1 MSMITIRNLQFQYDA
16 APEINALYGI
26 DLEIRKGECIV
37 LTGESGCGKTTLTR
51 CLNGLIPNFFE
62 GTLTGEIL
70 YEGVP
75 VNKLEQY
82 ELSRKIGTVF
92 QDSRSQFF
100 AVNTT
105 DEVAFGCENLAF
117 PTERINQNVDAAFS
131 RMNIDVLR
139 DRSLFGLSSGEKQ
152 RLAVA
157 SIYAMDTD
165 VIVLDEPTANLD
177 GETIQN
183 LRELLFTLKAEGK
196 TLIISEH
203 RLSWLGGIA
212 DRYVYM
218 RKGRIEKIWGAAE
231 AACLSPDV
239 LREYGL
245 RSIQNVLFP
254 TRKTP
259 ARSDAN
265 ELTCQNLCIYYGKQE
280 IIHDLNFHFTWG
292 EEGRII
298 GIVGANGSGKTTFSK
313 VLCGLMAP
321 RTGKIHLNGKKMT
334 HRELLKKTYFVMQD
348 ADYQLFTESVTH
360 EMELAARKN
369 KQKNVRSS
377 KEETTNILDRFGLA
391 EYSERHPLSL
401 SGGQKQR
408 VTIAASIAAKSDIL
422 VLDEPT
428 SGLDGRNMLRLKN
441 ILRELKKQ
449 GMLIFIVT
457 HDAEFLEGLTDELL
471 TISNKEENMDKRE
484 KQQSPLRGIL
494 QFASQ
499 RKGLLRISVILSV
512 LSSAFGMVPYAA
524 VAVLLGKA
532 LDNALTIEWAVSLT
546 LVALAGYFLKHFLYS
561 KSTLCSHKA
570 AYEIIQNI
578 RCAIM
583 RKMSK
588 MSMGTIQEKS
598 SGEFKQLVID
608 DSGSFVPTSVT
619 AGEFTIFAKTGPA
632 VIKKAGVVVEH
643 TDFVGKYPLTPGRTL
658 SALEL
663 SLIPKLPEWY
673 IIPPEVV
680 DICKHAQK
688 TTGRPMQMRN
698 FLLRGPAGTGKTM
711 GAKAIAA
718 GLGLPYMKYTCS
730 ANTEIFDFTGMIFPE
745 TDAVSTGSP
754 ELDRER
760 EILKSMG
767 GISYANVAKLMRFPD
782 LDDMDYDPA
791 GVYQAL
797 TGVENLAA
805 TVQDCMSV
813 VLEKVTEK
821 VQALSKR
828 AETCQSSGQNYT
840 YVETDFVKAL
850 KHGYLVEVQEPS
862 TIIQPGVL
870 VGLNSLL
877 EQEGS
882 ITLPTGEIIRRHPDT
897 VVIVT
902 TNVSYEGCRQM
913 NQSVVDRMSLV
924 KDIELP
930 EPEVMVQRA
939 MAVTGCAD
947 EYLVSQM
954 VQVVNDMADYCRK
967 NSITDGACG
976 MRSLIDWVISAEI
989 SGDPYL
995 SAKYTVISKATADEE
1010 DREALITT
1018 ILDPMFA
1025 PKRKRTSA

>member
-1 MSMITIRNLQFQYDA
+1 MSVSINNLFNY
-16 APEINALYGI
+16 
-26 DLEIRKGECIV
+26 
-37 LTGESGCGKTTLTR
+37 
-51 CLNGLIPNFFE
+51 
-62 GTLTGEIL
+62 
-70 YEGVP
+70 
-75 VNKLEQY
+75 
-82 ELSRKIGTVF
+82 
-92 QDSRSQFF
+92 SRSLPVPFDTMTNKK
-100 AVNTT
+100 V
-105 DEVAFGCENLAF
+105 
-117 PTERINQNVDAAFS
+117 
-131 RMNIDVLR
+131 
-139 DRSLFGLSSGEKQ
+139 K
-152 RLAVA
+152 VA
-157 SIYAMDTD
+157 SMYGA
-165 VIVLDEPTANLD
+165 
-177 GETIQN
+177 
-183 LRELLFTLKAEGK
+183 K
-196 TLIISEH
+196 TE
-203 RLSWLGGIA
+203 
-212 DRYVYM
+212 
-218 RKGRIEKIWGAAE
+218 
-231 AACLSPDV
+231 
-239 LREYGL
+239 
-245 RSIQNVLFP
+245 
-254 TRKTP
+254 
-259 ARSDAN
+259 
-265 ELTCQNLCIYYGKQE
+265 
-280 IIHDLNFHFTWG
+280 
-292 EEGRII
+292 
-298 GIVGANGSGKTTFSK
+298 
-313 VLCGLMAP
+313 
-321 RTGKIHLNGKKMT
+321 
-334 HRELLKKTYFVMQD
+334 
-348 ADYQLFTESVTH
+348 
-360 EMELAARKN
+360 
-369 KQKNVRSS
+369 
-377 KEETTNILDRFGLA
+377 
-391 EYSERHPLSL
+391 
-401 SGGQKQR
+401 
-408 VTIAASIAAKSDIL
+408 
-422 VLDEPT
+422 
-428 SGLDGRNMLRLKN
+428 
-441 ILRELKKQ
+441 
-449 GMLIFIVT
+449 
-457 HDAEFLEGLTDELL
+457 
-471 TISNKEENMDKRE
+471 
-484 KQQSPLRGIL
+484 
-494 QFASQ
+494 
-499 RKGLLRISVILSV
+499 
-512 LSSAFGMVPYAA
+512 
-524 VAVLLGKA
+524 
-532 LDNALTIEWAVSLT
+532 
-546 LVALAGYFLKHFLYS
+546 
-561 KSTLCSHKA
+561 STLCGSVIKA
-570 AYEIIQNI
+570 VHAMC
-578 RCAIM
+578 RCM
-583 RKMSK
+583 N
-588 MSMGTIQEKS
+588 GTGEGAVGQIDTNKSVAEYKS
-598 SGEFKQLVID
+598 SVGPDAYHLVVFDAASGSALASVYDKNTELIEQYVAHPSQRDGAAIFFALMPFLMSDVEFDETFQEYYDQFIAGYPDMAKATESMAILCDNAYRRIKDDTCPAHINITVDKSGNLMRVSQGQL

-745 TDAVSTGSP
+745 TDAVSTGSS

-767 GISYANVAKLMRFPD
+767 GISYANVAKLMRLPD

-828 AETCQSSGQNYT
+828 AENRQSSGQNYT

-976 MRSLIDWVISAEI
+976 MHSLIDWVISAEI

>member
-1 MSMITIRNLQFQYDA
+1 MSVSINNLFNYSRSLPVPFDTMTNKKVKVASMYGAKTESTLCGSVIKAVHAMCRCMNGTGEGAVGQIDTNKSVAEYKSSVGPDAYHLVVFDA
-16 APEINALYGI
+16 ASGSALASVY
-26 DLEIRKGECIV
+26 DKNTE
-37 LTGESGCGKTTLTR
+37 
-51 CLNGLIPNFFE
+51 LI
-62 GTLTGEIL
+62 
-70 YEGVP
+70 
-75 VNKLEQY
+75 EQY
-82 ELSRKIGTVF
+82 VAHP
-92 QDSRSQFF
+92 SQRDGAAIFF
-100 AVNTT
+100 A
-105 DEVAFGCENLAF
+105 
-117 PTERINQNVDAAFS
+117 
-131 RMNIDVLR
+131 
-139 DRSLFGLSSGEKQ
+139 
-152 RLAVA
+152 
-157 SIYAMDTD
+157 
-165 VIVLDEPTANLD
+165 
-177 GETIQN
+177 
-183 LRELLFTLKAEGK
+183 
-196 TLIISEH
+196 
-203 RLSWLGGIA
+203 
-212 DRYVYM
+212 
-218 RKGRIEKIWGAAE
+218 
-231 AACLSPDV
+231 
-239 LREYGL
+239 
-245 RSIQNVLFP
+245 
-254 TRKTP
+254 
-259 ARSDAN
+259 
-265 ELTCQNLCIYYGKQE
+265 
-280 IIHDLNFHFTWG
+280 
-292 EEGRII
+292 
-298 GIVGANGSGKTTFSK
+298 
-313 VLCGLMAP
+313 LMP
-321 RTGKIHLNGKKMT
+321 FLM
-334 HRELLKKTYFVMQD
+334 
-348 ADYQLFTESVTH
+348 S
-360 EMELAARKN
+360 
-369 KQKNVRSS
+369 
-377 KEETTNILDRFGLA
+377 
-391 EYSERHPLSL
+391 
-401 SGGQKQR
+401 
-408 VTIAASIAAKSDIL
+408 
-422 VLDEPT
+422 
-428 SGLDGRNMLRLKN
+428 
-441 ILRELKKQ
+441 
-449 GMLIFIVT
+449 
-457 HDAEFLEGLTDELL
+457 DAEFDE
-471 TISNKEENMDKRE
+471 TFQEYYDQFIAGYPDMAKATESMA
-484 KQQSPLRGIL
+484 IL
-494 QFASQ
+494 C
-499 RKGLLRISVILSV
+499 
-512 LSSAFGMVPYAA
+512 
-524 VAVLLGKA
+524 
-532 LDNALTIEWAVSLT
+532 DNAYRRIKDDTCPAHINITVDKSGNLMRVSQ
-546 LVALAGYFLKHFLYS
+546 G
-561 KSTLCSHKA
+561 
-570 AYEIIQNI
+570 
-578 RCAIM
+578 
-583 RKMSK
+583 
-588 MSMGTIQEKS
+588 
-598 SGEFKQLVID
+598 QL

-658 SALEL
+658 SALEQN
-663 SLIPKLPEWY
+663 LIPKLPEWY

-767 GISYANVAKLMRFPD
+767 GISYANVAKLMLLPD

-805 TVQDCMSV
+805 TVQDCMCV

-828 AETCQSSGQNYT
+828 AENRQSSGQNYT

-924 KDIELP
+924 KDIDLP

>member
-1 MSMITIRNLQFQYDA
+1 MSVSINNLFNY
-16 APEINALYGI
+16 
-26 DLEIRKGECIV
+26 
-37 LTGESGCGKTTLTR
+37 
-51 CLNGLIPNFFE
+51 
-62 GTLTGEIL
+62 
-70 YEGVP
+70 
-75 VNKLEQY
+75 
-82 ELSRKIGTVF
+82 
-92 QDSRSQFF
+92 SRSLPVPFDTMTNKK
-100 AVNTT
+100 V
-105 DEVAFGCENLAF
+105 
-117 PTERINQNVDAAFS
+117 
-131 RMNIDVLR
+131 
-139 DRSLFGLSSGEKQ
+139 K
-152 RLAVA
+152 VA
-157 SIYAMDTD
+157 SMYGA
-165 VIVLDEPTANLD
+165 
-177 GETIQN
+177 
-183 LRELLFTLKAEGK
+183 K
-196 TLIISEH
+196 TE
-203 RLSWLGGIA
+203 
-212 DRYVYM
+212 
-218 RKGRIEKIWGAAE
+218 
-231 AACLSPDV
+231 
-239 LREYGL
+239 
-245 RSIQNVLFP
+245 
-254 TRKTP
+254 
-259 ARSDAN
+259 
-265 ELTCQNLCIYYGKQE
+265 
-280 IIHDLNFHFTWG
+280 
-292 EEGRII
+292 
-298 GIVGANGSGKTTFSK
+298 
-313 VLCGLMAP
+313 
-321 RTGKIHLNGKKMT
+321 
-334 HRELLKKTYFVMQD
+334 
-348 ADYQLFTESVTH
+348 
-360 EMELAARKN
+360 
-369 KQKNVRSS
+369 
-377 KEETTNILDRFGLA
+377 
-391 EYSERHPLSL
+391 
-401 SGGQKQR
+401 
-408 VTIAASIAAKSDIL
+408 
-422 VLDEPT
+422 
-428 SGLDGRNMLRLKN
+428 
-441 ILRELKKQ
+441 
-449 GMLIFIVT
+449 
-457 HDAEFLEGLTDELL
+457 
-471 TISNKEENMDKRE
+471 
-484 KQQSPLRGIL
+484 
-494 QFASQ
+494 
-499 RKGLLRISVILSV
+499 
-512 LSSAFGMVPYAA
+512 
-524 VAVLLGKA
+524 
-532 LDNALTIEWAVSLT
+532 
-546 LVALAGYFLKHFLYS
+546 
-561 KSTLCSHKA
+561 STLCGSVIKA
-570 AYEIIQNI
+570 VHAMC
-578 RCAIM
+578 RCM
-583 RKMSK
+583 N
-588 MSMGTIQEKS
+588 GTGEGAVGQIDTNKSVAEYKS
-598 SGEFKQLVID
+598 SVGPDAYHLVVFDAASGSALASVYDKNTELIEQYVAHPSQRDGAAIFFALMPFLMSDVEFDETFQEYYDQFIAGYPDMAKATESMAILCDNAYRRIKDDTCPAHINITVDKSGNLMRVSQGQL

-619 AGEFTIFAKTGPA
+619 AGEFTIFAKTGAA

-745 TDAVSTGSP
+745 TDAVSTGSS

-767 GISYANVAKLMRFPD
+767 GISYANVAKLLRLPD

-828 AETCQSSGQNYT
+828 AENRQSSGQNYT

-902 TNVSYEGCRQM
+902 TNVSYEGCRSM

>member
-1 MSMITIRNLQFQYDA
+1 MSLSINNLFNYSRSLPVPFDTMTNKKVKVASMYGAKTESTLCGSVIKAVHAMCRCMNGTGEGAVGQIDTNKSVAEYKSSVGPDAYHLVVFDA
-16 APEINALYGI
+16 ASGSALASVY
-26 DLEIRKGECIV
+26 DKNTE
-37 LTGESGCGKTTLTR
+37 
-51 CLNGLIPNFFE
+51 LI
-62 GTLTGEIL
+62 
-70 YEGVP
+70 
-75 VNKLEQY
+75 EQY
-82 ELSRKIGTVF
+82 VAHP
-92 QDSRSQFF
+92 SQRDGAAIFF
-100 AVNTT
+100 A
-105 DEVAFGCENLAF
+105 
-117 PTERINQNVDAAFS
+117 
-131 RMNIDVLR
+131 
-139 DRSLFGLSSGEKQ
+139 
-152 RLAVA
+152 
-157 SIYAMDTD
+157 
-165 VIVLDEPTANLD
+165 
-177 GETIQN
+177 
-183 LRELLFTLKAEGK
+183 
-196 TLIISEH
+196 
-203 RLSWLGGIA
+203 
-212 DRYVYM
+212 
-218 RKGRIEKIWGAAE
+218 
-231 AACLSPDV
+231 
-239 LREYGL
+239 
-245 RSIQNVLFP
+245 
-254 TRKTP
+254 
-259 ARSDAN
+259 
-265 ELTCQNLCIYYGKQE
+265 
-280 IIHDLNFHFTWG
+280 
-292 EEGRII
+292 
-298 GIVGANGSGKTTFSK
+298 
-313 VLCGLMAP
+313 LMP
-321 RTGKIHLNGKKMT
+321 FLM
-334 HRELLKKTYFVMQD
+334 
-348 ADYQLFTESVTH
+348 S
-360 EMELAARKN
+360 
-369 KQKNVRSS
+369 
-377 KEETTNILDRFGLA
+377 
-391 EYSERHPLSL
+391 
-401 SGGQKQR
+401 
-408 VTIAASIAAKSDIL
+408 
-422 VLDEPT
+422 
-428 SGLDGRNMLRLKN
+428 
-441 ILRELKKQ
+441 
-449 GMLIFIVT
+449 
-457 HDAEFLEGLTDELL
+457 DAEFDE
-471 TISNKEENMDKRE
+471 TFQEYYDQFIAGYPDMAKATESMA
-484 KQQSPLRGIL
+484 IL
-494 QFASQ
+494 C
-499 RKGLLRISVILSV
+499 
-512 LSSAFGMVPYAA
+512 
-524 VAVLLGKA
+524 
-532 LDNALTIEWAVSLT
+532 DNAYRRIKDDTCPAHINITVDKSGNLMRVSQ
-546 LVALAGYFLKHFLYS
+546 G
-561 KSTLCSHKA
+561 
-570 AYEIIQNI
+570 
-578 RCAIM
+578 
-583 RKMSK
+583 
-588 MSMGTIQEKS
+588 
-598 SGEFKQLVID
+598 QL

-745 TDAVSTGSP
+745 TDAVSTGSS

-767 GISYANVAKLMRFPD
+767 GISYANVAKLLRLPD

-828 AETCQSSGQNYT
+828 TENRQSSGQNYT

>member
-1 MSMITIRNLQFQYDA
+1 MSVSINNLFNYSRSLPVPFDTMTNKKVKVASMYGAKTESTLCGSVIKAVHAMCRCMNGTGEGAVGQIDTNKSVAEYKSSVGPDAYHLVVFDA
-16 APEINALYGI
+16 ASGSALASVY
-26 DLEIRKGECIV
+26 DKNTE
-37 LTGESGCGKTTLTR
+37 
-51 CLNGLIPNFFE
+51 LI
-62 GTLTGEIL
+62 
-70 YEGVP
+70 
-75 VNKLEQY
+75 EQY
-82 ELSRKIGTVF
+82 VAHP
-92 QDSRSQFF
+92 SQRDGAAIFF
-100 AVNTT
+100 A
-105 DEVAFGCENLAF
+105 
-117 PTERINQNVDAAFS
+117 
-131 RMNIDVLR
+131 
-139 DRSLFGLSSGEKQ
+139 
-152 RLAVA
+152 
-157 SIYAMDTD
+157 
-165 VIVLDEPTANLD
+165 
-177 GETIQN
+177 
-183 LRELLFTLKAEGK
+183 
-196 TLIISEH
+196 
-203 RLSWLGGIA
+203 
-212 DRYVYM
+212 
-218 RKGRIEKIWGAAE
+218 
-231 AACLSPDV
+231 
-239 LREYGL
+239 
-245 RSIQNVLFP
+245 
-254 TRKTP
+254 
-259 ARSDAN
+259 
-265 ELTCQNLCIYYGKQE
+265 
-280 IIHDLNFHFTWG
+280 
-292 EEGRII
+292 
-298 GIVGANGSGKTTFSK
+298 
-313 VLCGLMAP
+313 LMP
-321 RTGKIHLNGKKMT
+321 FLM
-334 HRELLKKTYFVMQD
+334 
-348 ADYQLFTESVTH
+348 S
-360 EMELAARKN
+360 
-369 KQKNVRSS
+369 
-377 KEETTNILDRFGLA
+377 
-391 EYSERHPLSL
+391 
-401 SGGQKQR
+401 
-408 VTIAASIAAKSDIL
+408 
-422 VLDEPT
+422 
-428 SGLDGRNMLRLKN
+428 
-441 ILRELKKQ
+441 
-449 GMLIFIVT
+449 
-457 HDAEFLEGLTDELL
+457 DAEFDE
-471 TISNKEENMDKRE
+471 TFQEYYDQFIAGYPDMAKATESMA
-484 KQQSPLRGIL
+484 IL
-494 QFASQ
+494 C
-499 RKGLLRISVILSV
+499 
-512 LSSAFGMVPYAA
+512 
-524 VAVLLGKA
+524 
-532 LDNALTIEWAVSLT
+532 DNAYRRIKDDTCPAHINITVDKSGNLMRVSQ
-546 LVALAGYFLKHFLYS
+546 G
-561 KSTLCSHKA
+561 
-570 AYEIIQNI
+570 
-578 RCAIM
+578 
-583 RKMSK
+583 
-588 MSMGTIQEKS
+588 
-598 SGEFKQLVID
+598 QL

-643 TDFVGKYPLTPGRTL
+643 TDFVGKYSLTPGRTL

-767 GISYANVAKLMRFPD
+767 GISYANVAKLMRLPD

-828 AETCQSSGQNYT
+828 AENRQSSGQNYT

-902 TNVSYEGCRQM
+902 TNVSYEGCRSM

-1025 PKRKRTSA
+1025 PKRKRTTA

>member
-1 MSMITIRNLQFQYDA
+1 MSVSINNLFNYSRSLPVPFDTMTNKKVKVASMYGAKTESTLCGSVIKAVHAMCRCMNGTGEGAVGQIDTNKSVAEYKSSVGPDAYHLVVFDA
-16 APEINALYGI
+16 ASGSALASVY
-26 DLEIRKGECIV
+26 DKNTE
-37 LTGESGCGKTTLTR
+37 
-51 CLNGLIPNFFE
+51 LI
-62 GTLTGEIL
+62 
-70 YEGVP
+70 
-75 VNKLEQY
+75 EQY
-82 ELSRKIGTVF
+82 VAHP
-92 QDSRSQFF
+92 SQRDGAAIFF
-100 AVNTT
+100 A
-105 DEVAFGCENLAF
+105 
-117 PTERINQNVDAAFS
+117 
-131 RMNIDVLR
+131 
-139 DRSLFGLSSGEKQ
+139 
-152 RLAVA
+152 
-157 SIYAMDTD
+157 
-165 VIVLDEPTANLD
+165 
-177 GETIQN
+177 
-183 LRELLFTLKAEGK
+183 
-196 TLIISEH
+196 
-203 RLSWLGGIA
+203 
-212 DRYVYM
+212 
-218 RKGRIEKIWGAAE
+218 
-231 AACLSPDV
+231 
-239 LREYGL
+239 
-245 RSIQNVLFP
+245 
-254 TRKTP
+254 
-259 ARSDAN
+259 
-265 ELTCQNLCIYYGKQE
+265 
-280 IIHDLNFHFTWG
+280 
-292 EEGRII
+292 
-298 GIVGANGSGKTTFSK
+298 
-313 VLCGLMAP
+313 LMP
-321 RTGKIHLNGKKMT
+321 FLM
-334 HRELLKKTYFVMQD
+334 
-348 ADYQLFTESVTH
+348 S
-360 EMELAARKN
+360 
-369 KQKNVRSS
+369 
-377 KEETTNILDRFGLA
+377 
-391 EYSERHPLSL
+391 
-401 SGGQKQR
+401 
-408 VTIAASIAAKSDIL
+408 
-422 VLDEPT
+422 
-428 SGLDGRNMLRLKN
+428 
-441 ILRELKKQ
+441 
-449 GMLIFIVT
+449 
-457 HDAEFLEGLTDELL
+457 DAEFDE
-471 TISNKEENMDKRE
+471 TFQAYYDQFIAGYPDMAKATESMA
-484 KQQSPLRGIL
+484 IL
-494 QFASQ
+494 C
-499 RKGLLRISVILSV
+499 
-512 LSSAFGMVPYAA
+512 
-524 VAVLLGKA
+524 
-532 LDNALTIEWAVSLT
+532 DNAYRRIKDDTCPAHINITVDKSGNLMRVSQ
-546 LVALAGYFLKHFLYS
+546 G
-561 KSTLCSHKA
+561 
-570 AYEIIQNI
+570 
-578 RCAIM
+578 
-583 RKMSK
+583 
-588 MSMGTIQEKS
+588 
-598 SGEFKQLVID
+598 QL

-767 GISYANVAKLMRFPD
+767 GISYANVAKLMRLPD

-828 AETCQSSGQNYT
+828 TENRQSSGQNYT

-902 TNVSYEGCRQM
+902 TNVSYEGCRSM

>member
-1 MSMITIRNLQFQYDA
+1 MSVSINNLFNYSRSLPVPFDTMTNKKVKVASMYGAKTESTLCGSVIKAVHAMCRCMNGTGEGAVGQIDTNKSVAEYKSSVGPDAYHLVVFDA
-16 APEINALYGI
+16 ASGSALASVY
-26 DLEIRKGECIV
+26 DKNTE
-37 LTGESGCGKTTLTR
+37 
-51 CLNGLIPNFFE
+51 LI
-62 GTLTGEIL
+62 
-70 YEGVP
+70 
-75 VNKLEQY
+75 EQY
-82 ELSRKIGTVF
+82 VAHP
-92 QDSRSQFF
+92 SQRDGAAIFF
-100 AVNTT
+100 A
-105 DEVAFGCENLAF
+105 
-117 PTERINQNVDAAFS
+117 
-131 RMNIDVLR
+131 
-139 DRSLFGLSSGEKQ
+139 
-152 RLAVA
+152 
-157 SIYAMDTD
+157 
-165 VIVLDEPTANLD
+165 
-177 GETIQN
+177 
-183 LRELLFTLKAEGK
+183 
-196 TLIISEH
+196 
-203 RLSWLGGIA
+203 
-212 DRYVYM
+212 
-218 RKGRIEKIWGAAE
+218 
-231 AACLSPDV
+231 
-239 LREYGL
+239 
-245 RSIQNVLFP
+245 
-254 TRKTP
+254 
-259 ARSDAN
+259 
-265 ELTCQNLCIYYGKQE
+265 
-280 IIHDLNFHFTWG
+280 
-292 EEGRII
+292 
-298 GIVGANGSGKTTFSK
+298 
-313 VLCGLMAP
+313 LMP
-321 RTGKIHLNGKKMT
+321 FLM
-334 HRELLKKTYFVMQD
+334 
-348 ADYQLFTESVTH
+348 S
-360 EMELAARKN
+360 
-369 KQKNVRSS
+369 
-377 KEETTNILDRFGLA
+377 
-391 EYSERHPLSL
+391 
-401 SGGQKQR
+401 
-408 VTIAASIAAKSDIL
+408 
-422 VLDEPT
+422 
-428 SGLDGRNMLRLKN
+428 
-441 ILRELKKQ
+441 
-449 GMLIFIVT
+449 
-457 HDAEFLEGLTDELL
+457 DAEFDE
-471 TISNKEENMDKRE
+471 TFQEYYDQFIAGYPDMAKATESMA
-484 KQQSPLRGIL
+484 IL
-494 QFASQ
+494 C
-499 RKGLLRISVILSV
+499 
-512 LSSAFGMVPYAA
+512 
-524 VAVLLGKA
+524 
-532 LDNALTIEWAVSLT
+532 DNAYRRIKDDTCPAHINITVDKSGNLMRVSQ
-546 LVALAGYFLKHFLYS
+546 G
-561 KSTLCSHKA
+561 
-570 AYEIIQNI
+570 
-578 RCAIM
+578 
-583 RKMSK
+583 
-588 MSMGTIQEKS
+588 
-598 SGEFKQLVID
+598 QL

-828 AETCQSSGQNYT
+828 AETRQSSGQNYT

-924 KDIELP
+924 KDINLP

-967 NSITDGACG
+967 NSITDGTCG

>member
-1 MSMITIRNLQFQYDA
+1 MSVSINNLFNY
-16 APEINALYGI
+16 
-26 DLEIRKGECIV
+26 
-37 LTGESGCGKTTLTR
+37 
-51 CLNGLIPNFFE
+51 
-62 GTLTGEIL
+62 
-70 YEGVP
+70 
-75 VNKLEQY
+75 
-82 ELSRKIGTVF
+82 
-92 QDSRSQFF
+92 SRSLPVPFDTMTNKK
-100 AVNTT
+100 V
-105 DEVAFGCENLAF
+105 
-117 PTERINQNVDAAFS
+117 
-131 RMNIDVLR
+131 
-139 DRSLFGLSSGEKQ
+139 K
-152 RLAVA
+152 VA
-157 SIYAMDTD
+157 SMYGA
-165 VIVLDEPTANLD
+165 
-177 GETIQN
+177 
-183 LRELLFTLKAEGK
+183 K
-196 TLIISEH
+196 TE
-203 RLSWLGGIA
+203 
-212 DRYVYM
+212 
-218 RKGRIEKIWGAAE
+218 
-231 AACLSPDV
+231 
-239 LREYGL
+239 
-245 RSIQNVLFP
+245 
-254 TRKTP
+254 
-259 ARSDAN
+259 
-265 ELTCQNLCIYYGKQE
+265 
-280 IIHDLNFHFTWG
+280 
-292 EEGRII
+292 
-298 GIVGANGSGKTTFSK
+298 
-313 VLCGLMAP
+313 
-321 RTGKIHLNGKKMT
+321 
-334 HRELLKKTYFVMQD
+334 
-348 ADYQLFTESVTH
+348 
-360 EMELAARKN
+360 
-369 KQKNVRSS
+369 
-377 KEETTNILDRFGLA
+377 
-391 EYSERHPLSL
+391 
-401 SGGQKQR
+401 
-408 VTIAASIAAKSDIL
+408 
-422 VLDEPT
+422 
-428 SGLDGRNMLRLKN
+428 
-441 ILRELKKQ
+441 
-449 GMLIFIVT
+449 
-457 HDAEFLEGLTDELL
+457 
-471 TISNKEENMDKRE
+471 
-484 KQQSPLRGIL
+484 
-494 QFASQ
+494 
-499 RKGLLRISVILSV
+499 
-512 LSSAFGMVPYAA
+512 
-524 VAVLLGKA
+524 
-532 LDNALTIEWAVSLT
+532 
-546 LVALAGYFLKHFLYS
+546 
-561 KSTLCSHKA
+561 STLCGSVIKA
-570 AYEIIQNI
+570 VHAMC
-578 RCAIM
+578 RCM
-583 RKMSK
+583 N
-588 MSMGTIQEKS
+588 GTGEGAVGQIDTNKSVAEYKS
-598 SGEFKQLVID
+598 SVGPDAYHLVVFDAASGSALASVYDKNTELIEQYVAHPSQRDGAAIFFALMPFLMSDVEFDETFQEYYDQFIAGYPDMAKATESMAILCDNAYRRIKDDTCPAHINITVDKSGNLMRVSQGQL

-767 GISYANVAKLMRFPD
+767 GISYANVAKLMRLPA

-828 AETCQSSGQNYT
+828 AENRQSSGQNYT

-902 TNVSYEGCRQM
+902 TNVSYEGCRSM

>member
-1 MSMITIRNLQFQYDA
+1 MSVSINNLFNYSRSLPVPFDTMTNKKVKVASMYGAKTESTLCGSVIKAVHAMCRCMNGTGEGAVGQIDTNKSVAEYKSSVGPDAYHLVVFDA
-16 APEINALYGI
+16 ASGSALASVY
-26 DLEIRKGECIV
+26 DKNTE
-37 LTGESGCGKTTLTR
+37 
-51 CLNGLIPNFFE
+51 LI
-62 GTLTGEIL
+62 
-70 YEGVP
+70 
-75 VNKLEQY
+75 EQY
-82 ELSRKIGTVF
+82 VAHP
-92 QDSRSQFF
+92 SQRDGAAIFF
-100 AVNTT
+100 A
-105 DEVAFGCENLAF
+105 
-117 PTERINQNVDAAFS
+117 
-131 RMNIDVLR
+131 
-139 DRSLFGLSSGEKQ
+139 
-152 RLAVA
+152 
-157 SIYAMDTD
+157 
-165 VIVLDEPTANLD
+165 
-177 GETIQN
+177 
-183 LRELLFTLKAEGK
+183 
-196 TLIISEH
+196 
-203 RLSWLGGIA
+203 
-212 DRYVYM
+212 
-218 RKGRIEKIWGAAE
+218 
-231 AACLSPDV
+231 
-239 LREYGL
+239 
-245 RSIQNVLFP
+245 
-254 TRKTP
+254 
-259 ARSDAN
+259 
-265 ELTCQNLCIYYGKQE
+265 
-280 IIHDLNFHFTWG
+280 
-292 EEGRII
+292 
-298 GIVGANGSGKTTFSK
+298 
-313 VLCGLMAP
+313 LMP
-321 RTGKIHLNGKKMT
+321 FLM
-334 HRELLKKTYFVMQD
+334 
-348 ADYQLFTESVTH
+348 S
-360 EMELAARKN
+360 
-369 KQKNVRSS
+369 
-377 KEETTNILDRFGLA
+377 
-391 EYSERHPLSL
+391 
-401 SGGQKQR
+401 
-408 VTIAASIAAKSDIL
+408 
-422 VLDEPT
+422 
-428 SGLDGRNMLRLKN
+428 
-441 ILRELKKQ
+441 
-449 GMLIFIVT
+449 
-457 HDAEFLEGLTDELL
+457 DAEFDENFQEYYDQFIAGYPDMAKA
-471 TISNKEENMDKRE
+471 TESMA
-484 KQQSPLRGIL
+484 IL
-494 QFASQ
+494 C
-499 RKGLLRISVILSV
+499 
-512 LSSAFGMVPYAA
+512 
-524 VAVLLGKA
+524 
-532 LDNALTIEWAVSLT
+532 DNAYRRIKDDTCPAHINITVDKSGNLMRVSQ
-546 LVALAGYFLKHFLYS
+546 G
-561 KSTLCSHKA
+561 
-570 AYEIIQNI
+570 
-578 RCAIM
+578 
-583 RKMSK
+583 
-588 MSMGTIQEKS
+588 
-598 SGEFKQLVID
+598 QL

-745 TDAVSTGSP
+745 TDAVSTGSS

-767 GISYANVAKLMRFPD
+767 GISYANVAKLLRLPD

-828 AETCQSSGQNYT
+828 TENRQSSGQNYT

-902 TNVSYEGCRQM
+902 TNVSYEGCRSM

>member
-1 MSMITIRNLQFQYDA
+1 MSVSINNLFNY
-16 APEINALYGI
+16 
-26 DLEIRKGECIV
+26 
-37 LTGESGCGKTTLTR
+37 
-51 CLNGLIPNFFE
+51 
-62 GTLTGEIL
+62 
-70 YEGVP
+70 
-75 VNKLEQY
+75 
-82 ELSRKIGTVF
+82 
-92 QDSRSQFF
+92 SRSLPVPFDTMTNKK
-100 AVNTT
+100 V
-105 DEVAFGCENLAF
+105 
-117 PTERINQNVDAAFS
+117 
-131 RMNIDVLR
+131 
-139 DRSLFGLSSGEKQ
+139 K
-152 RLAVA
+152 VA
-157 SIYAMDTD
+157 SMYGA
-165 VIVLDEPTANLD
+165 
-177 GETIQN
+177 
-183 LRELLFTLKAEGK
+183 K
-196 TLIISEH
+196 TE
-203 RLSWLGGIA
+203 
-212 DRYVYM
+212 
-218 RKGRIEKIWGAAE
+218 
-231 AACLSPDV
+231 
-239 LREYGL
+239 
-245 RSIQNVLFP
+245 
-254 TRKTP
+254 
-259 ARSDAN
+259 
-265 ELTCQNLCIYYGKQE
+265 
-280 IIHDLNFHFTWG
+280 
-292 EEGRII
+292 
-298 GIVGANGSGKTTFSK
+298 
-313 VLCGLMAP
+313 
-321 RTGKIHLNGKKMT
+321 
-334 HRELLKKTYFVMQD
+334 
-348 ADYQLFTESVTH
+348 
-360 EMELAARKN
+360 
-369 KQKNVRSS
+369 
-377 KEETTNILDRFGLA
+377 
-391 EYSERHPLSL
+391 
-401 SGGQKQR
+401 
-408 VTIAASIAAKSDIL
+408 
-422 VLDEPT
+422 
-428 SGLDGRNMLRLKN
+428 
-441 ILRELKKQ
+441 
-449 GMLIFIVT
+449 
-457 HDAEFLEGLTDELL
+457 
-471 TISNKEENMDKRE
+471 
-484 KQQSPLRGIL
+484 
-494 QFASQ
+494 
-499 RKGLLRISVILSV
+499 
-512 LSSAFGMVPYAA
+512 
-524 VAVLLGKA
+524 
-532 LDNALTIEWAVSLT
+532 
-546 LVALAGYFLKHFLYS
+546 
-561 KSTLCSHKA
+561 STLCGSVIKA
-570 AYEIIQNI
+570 VHAMC
-578 RCAIM
+578 RCM
-583 RKMSK
+583 N
-588 MSMGTIQEKS
+588 GTGEGAVGQIDTNKSVAEYKS
-598 SGEFKQLVID
+598 SVGPDAYHLVVFDAASGSALASVYDKNTELIEQYVAHPSQRDGAAIFFALMPFLMSDVEFDETFQEYYDQFIAGYPDMAKATESMAILCDNAYRRIKDDTCPAHINITVDKSGNLMRVSQGQL

-658 SALEL
+658 SALEQ

-828 AETCQSSGQNYT
+828 AETRQSSGQNYT

-924 KDIELP
+924 KDINLP

-967 NSITDGACG
+967 NSITDGTCG

-995 SAKYTVISKATADEE
+995 SPVAYRQSQNPPV
-1010 DREALITT
+1010 R
-1018 ILDPMFA
+1018 
-1025 PKRKRTSA
+1025 

>member
-1 MSMITIRNLQFQYDA
+1 MSVSINNLFNYSRSLPVPFDTMTNKKVKVASMYGAKTESTLCGSVIKAVHAMCRCMNGTGEGAVGQIDTNKSVAEYKSSVGPDAYHLVVFDA
-16 APEINALYGI
+16 ASGSALASVY
-26 DLEIRKGECIV
+26 DKNTE
-37 LTGESGCGKTTLTR
+37 
-51 CLNGLIPNFFE
+51 LI
-62 GTLTGEIL
+62 
-70 YEGVP
+70 
-75 VNKLEQY
+75 EQY
-82 ELSRKIGTVF
+82 VAHP
-92 QDSRSQFF
+92 SQ
-100 AVNTT
+100 
-105 DEVAFGCENLAF
+105 
-117 PTERINQNVDAAFS
+117 
-131 RMNIDVLR
+131 R
-139 DRSLFGLSSGEKQ
+139 D
-152 RLAVA
+152 
-157 SIYAMDTD
+157 
-165 VIVLDEPTANLD
+165 
-177 GETIQN
+177 
-183 LRELLFTLKAEGK
+183 
-196 TLIISEH
+196 
-203 RLSWLGGIA
+203 
-212 DRYVYM
+212 
-218 RKGRIEKIWGAAE
+218 GAA
-231 AACLSPDV
+231 
-239 LREYGL
+239 
-245 RSIQNVLFP
+245 IF
-254 TRKTP
+254 
-259 ARSDAN
+259 
-265 ELTCQNLCIYYGKQE
+265 
-280 IIHDLNFHFTWG
+280 
-292 EEGRII
+292 
-298 GIVGANGSGKTTFSK
+298 FS
-313 VLCGLMAP
+313 LMP
-321 RTGKIHLNGKKMT
+321 FLM
-334 HRELLKKTYFVMQD
+334 
-348 ADYQLFTESVTH
+348 S
-360 EMELAARKN
+360 
-369 KQKNVRSS
+369 
-377 KEETTNILDRFGLA
+377 
-391 EYSERHPLSL
+391 
-401 SGGQKQR
+401 
-408 VTIAASIAAKSDIL
+408 
-422 VLDEPT
+422 
-428 SGLDGRNMLRLKN
+428 
-441 ILRELKKQ
+441 
-449 GMLIFIVT
+449 
-457 HDAEFLEGLTDELL
+457 DAEFDE
-471 TISNKEENMDKRE
+471 TFQEYYDQFVAGYPDMAKATESMA
-484 KQQSPLRGIL
+484 IL
-494 QFASQ
+494 C
-499 RKGLLRISVILSV
+499 
-512 LSSAFGMVPYAA
+512 
-524 VAVLLGKA
+524 
-532 LDNALTIEWAVSLT
+532 DNAYRRIKDDTCPAHINITVDKSGNLMRVSQ
-546 LVALAGYFLKHFLYS
+546 G
-561 KSTLCSHKA
+561 
-570 AYEIIQNI
+570 
-578 RCAIM
+578 
-583 RKMSK
+583 
-588 MSMGTIQEKS
+588 
-598 SGEFKQLVID
+598 QL

-619 AGEFTIFAKTGPA
+619 AGAFTIFSKTGPA

-767 GISYANVAKLMRFPD
+767 GISYANVAKLLRLPD

-828 AETCQSSGQNYT
+828 AENRQSSGQNYT

>member
-1 MSMITIRNLQFQYDA
+1 MSVSINNLFNYSRSLPVPFDTMTNKKVKVA
-16 APEINALYGI
+16 SMYGAKTESTLCGSVI
-26 DLEIRKGECIV
+26 KAVHAMCRCMNG
-37 LTGESGCGKTTLTR
+37 TGEGAVGQIDTNKSVAEYKSSVGPDAYHLVVFDAVSGSALASVYDKNTE
-51 CLNGLIPNFFE
+51 LI
-62 GTLTGEIL
+62 
-70 YEGVP
+70 
-75 VNKLEQY
+75 EQY
-82 ELSRKIGTVF
+82 VAHP
-92 QDSRSQFF
+92 SQRDGAAIFF
-100 AVNTT
+100 A
-105 DEVAFGCENLAF
+105 
-117 PTERINQNVDAAFS
+117 
-131 RMNIDVLR
+131 
-139 DRSLFGLSSGEKQ
+139 
-152 RLAVA
+152 
-157 SIYAMDTD
+157 
-165 VIVLDEPTANLD
+165 
-177 GETIQN
+177 
-183 LRELLFTLKAEGK
+183 
-196 TLIISEH
+196 
-203 RLSWLGGIA
+203 
-212 DRYVYM
+212 
-218 RKGRIEKIWGAAE
+218 
-231 AACLSPDV
+231 
-239 LREYGL
+239 
-245 RSIQNVLFP
+245 
-254 TRKTP
+254 
-259 ARSDAN
+259 
-265 ELTCQNLCIYYGKQE
+265 
-280 IIHDLNFHFTWG
+280 
-292 EEGRII
+292 
-298 GIVGANGSGKTTFSK
+298 
-313 VLCGLMAP
+313 LMP
-321 RTGKIHLNGKKMT
+321 FLM
-334 HRELLKKTYFVMQD
+334 
-348 ADYQLFTESVTH
+348 S
-360 EMELAARKN
+360 
-369 KQKNVRSS
+369 
-377 KEETTNILDRFGLA
+377 
-391 EYSERHPLSL
+391 
-401 SGGQKQR
+401 
-408 VTIAASIAAKSDIL
+408 
-422 VLDEPT
+422 
-428 SGLDGRNMLRLKN
+428 
-441 ILRELKKQ
+441 
-449 GMLIFIVT
+449 
-457 HDAEFLEGLTDELL
+457 DAEFDE
-471 TISNKEENMDKRE
+471 TFQAYYDQFIAGYPDMAKATESMA
-484 KQQSPLRGIL
+484 IL
-494 QFASQ
+494 C
-499 RKGLLRISVILSV
+499 
-512 LSSAFGMVPYAA
+512 
-524 VAVLLGKA
+524 
-532 LDNALTIEWAVSLT
+532 DNAYRRIKDDTCPAHINITVDKSGNLMRVSQ
-546 LVALAGYFLKHFLYS
+546 G
-561 KSTLCSHKA
+561 
-570 AYEIIQNI
+570 
-578 RCAIM
+578 
-583 RKMSK
+583 
-588 MSMGTIQEKS
+588 
-598 SGEFKQLVID
+598 QL

-632 VIKKAGVVVEH
+632 IIKKAGVVVEH

-767 GISYANVAKLMRFPD
+767 GISYANVAKLMRLPD

-805 TVQDCMSV
+805 TVQDCLSV

-828 AETCQSSGQNYT
+828 AENRQSSGQNYT

-902 TNVSYEGCRQM
+902 TNVSYEGCRSM

>member
-1 MSMITIRNLQFQYDA
+1 MSVSINNLFNYSRSLPVPFDTMTNKKVKVASMYGAKTESTLCGSVIKAVHAMCRCMNGTGEGAVGQIDTNKSVAEYKSSVGPDAYHLVVFDA
-16 APEINALYGI
+16 ASGSALASVY
-26 DLEIRKGECIV
+26 DKNTE
-37 LTGESGCGKTTLTR
+37 
-51 CLNGLIPNFFE
+51 LI
-62 GTLTGEIL
+62 
-70 YEGVP
+70 
-75 VNKLEQY
+75 EQY
-82 ELSRKIGTVF
+82 VAHP
-92 QDSRSQFF
+92 SQRDGAAIFF
-100 AVNTT
+100 A
-105 DEVAFGCENLAF
+105 
-117 PTERINQNVDAAFS
+117 
-131 RMNIDVLR
+131 
-139 DRSLFGLSSGEKQ
+139 
-152 RLAVA
+152 
-157 SIYAMDTD
+157 
-165 VIVLDEPTANLD
+165 
-177 GETIQN
+177 
-183 LRELLFTLKAEGK
+183 
-196 TLIISEH
+196 
-203 RLSWLGGIA
+203 
-212 DRYVYM
+212 
-218 RKGRIEKIWGAAE
+218 
-231 AACLSPDV
+231 
-239 LREYGL
+239 
-245 RSIQNVLFP
+245 
-254 TRKTP
+254 
-259 ARSDAN
+259 
-265 ELTCQNLCIYYGKQE
+265 
-280 IIHDLNFHFTWG
+280 
-292 EEGRII
+292 
-298 GIVGANGSGKTTFSK
+298 
-313 VLCGLMAP
+313 LMP
-321 RTGKIHLNGKKMT
+321 FLM
-334 HRELLKKTYFVMQD
+334 
-348 ADYQLFTESVTH
+348 S
-360 EMELAARKN
+360 
-369 KQKNVRSS
+369 
-377 KEETTNILDRFGLA
+377 
-391 EYSERHPLSL
+391 
-401 SGGQKQR
+401 
-408 VTIAASIAAKSDIL
+408 
-422 VLDEPT
+422 
-428 SGLDGRNMLRLKN
+428 
-441 ILRELKKQ
+441 
-449 GMLIFIVT
+449 
-457 HDAEFLEGLTDELL
+457 DAEFDE
-471 TISNKEENMDKRE
+471 TFQEYYDQFIAGYPDMAKATESMA
-484 KQQSPLRGIL
+484 IL
-494 QFASQ
+494 C
-499 RKGLLRISVILSV
+499 
-512 LSSAFGMVPYAA
+512 
-524 VAVLLGKA
+524 
-532 LDNALTIEWAVSLT
+532 DNAYRRIKDDTCPAHINITVDKSGNLMRVSQ
-546 LVALAGYFLKHFLYS
+546 G
-561 KSTLCSHKA
+561 
-570 AYEIIQNI
+570 
-578 RCAIM
+578 
-583 RKMSK
+583 
-588 MSMGTIQEKS
+588 
-598 SGEFKQLVID
+598 QL

-688 TTGRPMQMRN
+688 ITGRPMQMRN

-745 TDAVSTGSP
+745 TDAVSTGSS

-760 EILKSMG
+760 EILKAMG
-767 GISYANVAKLMRFPD
+767 GISYANVAKLLRLPE

-828 AETCQSSGQNYT
+828 TENRQSSGQNYT

-902 TNVSYEGCRQM
+902 TNVSYEGCRSM

>member
-1 MSMITIRNLQFQYDA
+1 MSVSINNLFNY
-16 APEINALYGI
+16 
-26 DLEIRKGECIV
+26 
-37 LTGESGCGKTTLTR
+37 
-51 CLNGLIPNFFE
+51 
-62 GTLTGEIL
+62 
-70 YEGVP
+70 
-75 VNKLEQY
+75 
-82 ELSRKIGTVF
+82 
-92 QDSRSQFF
+92 SRSLPVPFDTITNKK
-100 AVNTT
+100 V
-105 DEVAFGCENLAF
+105 
-117 PTERINQNVDAAFS
+117 
-131 RMNIDVLR
+131 
-139 DRSLFGLSSGEKQ
+139 K
-152 RLAVA
+152 VA
-157 SIYAMDTD
+157 SMYGA
-165 VIVLDEPTANLD
+165 
-177 GETIQN
+177 
-183 LRELLFTLKAEGK
+183 K
-196 TLIISEH
+196 TE
-203 RLSWLGGIA
+203 
-212 DRYVYM
+212 
-218 RKGRIEKIWGAAE
+218 
-231 AACLSPDV
+231 
-239 LREYGL
+239 
-245 RSIQNVLFP
+245 
-254 TRKTP
+254 
-259 ARSDAN
+259 
-265 ELTCQNLCIYYGKQE
+265 
-280 IIHDLNFHFTWG
+280 
-292 EEGRII
+292 
-298 GIVGANGSGKTTFSK
+298 
-313 VLCGLMAP
+313 
-321 RTGKIHLNGKKMT
+321 
-334 HRELLKKTYFVMQD
+334 
-348 ADYQLFTESVTH
+348 
-360 EMELAARKN
+360 
-369 KQKNVRSS
+369 
-377 KEETTNILDRFGLA
+377 
-391 EYSERHPLSL
+391 
-401 SGGQKQR
+401 
-408 VTIAASIAAKSDIL
+408 
-422 VLDEPT
+422 
-428 SGLDGRNMLRLKN
+428 
-441 ILRELKKQ
+441 
-449 GMLIFIVT
+449 
-457 HDAEFLEGLTDELL
+457 
-471 TISNKEENMDKRE
+471 
-484 KQQSPLRGIL
+484 
-494 QFASQ
+494 
-499 RKGLLRISVILSV
+499 
-512 LSSAFGMVPYAA
+512 
-524 VAVLLGKA
+524 
-532 LDNALTIEWAVSLT
+532 
-546 LVALAGYFLKHFLYS
+546 
-561 KSTLCSHKA
+561 STLCGSVIKA
-570 AYEIIQNI
+570 VHAMC
-578 RCAIM
+578 RCM
-583 RKMSK
+583 N
-588 MSMGTIQEKS
+588 GTGEGAVGQIDTNKSVAEYKS
-598 SGEFKQLVID
+598 SVGPDAYHLVVFDAASGSALASVYDKNTELIEQYVAHPSQRDGAAIFFALMPFLMSDVEFDETFQEYYDQFIAGYPDMAKATESMAILCDNAYRRIKDDTCPAHINITVDKSGNLMRVSQGQL

-658 SALEL
+658 SALEQ

-767 GISYANVAKLMRFPD
+767 GISYANVAKLMLLPD

-805 TVQDCMSV
+805 TVQDCMCV

-828 AETCQSSGQNYT
+828 AENRQSSGQNYT

>member
-1 MSMITIRNLQFQYDA
+1 MSVSINNLFNYSRSLPVPFDTMTNKKVKVASMYGAKTESTLCGSVIKAVHAMCRCMNGTGEGAVGQIDTNKSVAEYKSSVGPDAYHLVVFDA
-16 APEINALYGI
+16 ASGSALASVY
-26 DLEIRKGECIV
+26 DKNTE
-37 LTGESGCGKTTLTR
+37 
-51 CLNGLIPNFFE
+51 LI
-62 GTLTGEIL
+62 
-70 YEGVP
+70 
-75 VNKLEQY
+75 EQY
-82 ELSRKIGTVF
+82 VAHP
-92 QDSRSQFF
+92 SQRDGAAIFF
-100 AVNTT
+100 A
-105 DEVAFGCENLAF
+105 
-117 PTERINQNVDAAFS
+117 
-131 RMNIDVLR
+131 
-139 DRSLFGLSSGEKQ
+139 
-152 RLAVA
+152 
-157 SIYAMDTD
+157 
-165 VIVLDEPTANLD
+165 
-177 GETIQN
+177 
-183 LRELLFTLKAEGK
+183 
-196 TLIISEH
+196 
-203 RLSWLGGIA
+203 
-212 DRYVYM
+212 
-218 RKGRIEKIWGAAE
+218 
-231 AACLSPDV
+231 
-239 LREYGL
+239 
-245 RSIQNVLFP
+245 
-254 TRKTP
+254 
-259 ARSDAN
+259 
-265 ELTCQNLCIYYGKQE
+265 
-280 IIHDLNFHFTWG
+280 
-292 EEGRII
+292 
-298 GIVGANGSGKTTFSK
+298 
-313 VLCGLMAP
+313 LMP
-321 RTGKIHLNGKKMT
+321 FLM
-334 HRELLKKTYFVMQD
+334 
-348 ADYQLFTESVTH
+348 S
-360 EMELAARKN
+360 
-369 KQKNVRSS
+369 
-377 KEETTNILDRFGLA
+377 
-391 EYSERHPLSL
+391 
-401 SGGQKQR
+401 
-408 VTIAASIAAKSDIL
+408 
-422 VLDEPT
+422 
-428 SGLDGRNMLRLKN
+428 
-441 ILRELKKQ
+441 
-449 GMLIFIVT
+449 
-457 HDAEFLEGLTDELL
+457 DAEFDE
-471 TISNKEENMDKRE
+471 TFQEYYDQFIAGYPDMAKATESMA
-484 KQQSPLRGIL
+484 IL
-494 QFASQ
+494 C
-499 RKGLLRISVILSV
+499 
-512 LSSAFGMVPYAA
+512 
-524 VAVLLGKA
+524 
-532 LDNALTIEWAVSLT
+532 DNAYRRIKDDTCPAHINITVDKSGNLMRVSQ
-546 LVALAGYFLKHFLYS
+546 G
-561 KSTLCSHKA
+561 
-570 AYEIIQNI
+570 
-578 RCAIM
+578 
-583 RKMSK
+583 
-588 MSMGTIQEKS
+588 
-598 SGEFKQLVID
+598 QL

-619 AGEFTIFAKTGPA
+619 AGEFTIFSKTGPA

-745 TDAVSTGSP
+745 TDAVSTGSS

-828 AETCQSSGQNYT
+828 AETRQSSGQNYT

-954 VQVVNDMADYCRK
+954 VQVVKDIELPEPEVMVQRAMAVTGCADEYLVSQMVQVVNDMADYCRK

>member
-1 MSMITIRNLQFQYDA
+1 MSVSINNLFNYSRSLPVPFDTMTNKKVKVASMYGAKTESTLCGSVIKAVHAMCRCMNGTGEGAVGQIDTNKSVAEYKSSVGPDAYHLVVFDA
-16 APEINALYGI
+16 ASGSALASVY
-26 DLEIRKGECIV
+26 DKNTE
-37 LTGESGCGKTTLTR
+37 
-51 CLNGLIPNFFE
+51 LI
-62 GTLTGEIL
+62 
-70 YEGVP
+70 
-75 VNKLEQY
+75 EQY
-82 ELSRKIGTVF
+82 VAHP
-92 QDSRSQFF
+92 SQRDGAAIFF
-100 AVNTT
+100 A
-105 DEVAFGCENLAF
+105 
-117 PTERINQNVDAAFS
+117 
-131 RMNIDVLR
+131 
-139 DRSLFGLSSGEKQ
+139 
-152 RLAVA
+152 
-157 SIYAMDTD
+157 
-165 VIVLDEPTANLD
+165 
-177 GETIQN
+177 
-183 LRELLFTLKAEGK
+183 
-196 TLIISEH
+196 
-203 RLSWLGGIA
+203 
-212 DRYVYM
+212 
-218 RKGRIEKIWGAAE
+218 
-231 AACLSPDV
+231 
-239 LREYGL
+239 
-245 RSIQNVLFP
+245 
-254 TRKTP
+254 
-259 ARSDAN
+259 
-265 ELTCQNLCIYYGKQE
+265 
-280 IIHDLNFHFTWG
+280 
-292 EEGRII
+292 
-298 GIVGANGSGKTTFSK
+298 
-313 VLCGLMAP
+313 LMP
-321 RTGKIHLNGKKMT
+321 FLM
-334 HRELLKKTYFVMQD
+334 
-348 ADYQLFTESVTH
+348 S
-360 EMELAARKN
+360 
-369 KQKNVRSS
+369 
-377 KEETTNILDRFGLA
+377 
-391 EYSERHPLSL
+391 
-401 SGGQKQR
+401 
-408 VTIAASIAAKSDIL
+408 
-422 VLDEPT
+422 
-428 SGLDGRNMLRLKN
+428 
-441 ILRELKKQ
+441 
-449 GMLIFIVT
+449 
-457 HDAEFLEGLTDELL
+457 DAEFDE
-471 TISNKEENMDKRE
+471 TFQEYYDQFIAGYPDMAKATESMA
-484 KQQSPLRGIL
+484 IL
-494 QFASQ
+494 C
-499 RKGLLRISVILSV
+499 
-512 LSSAFGMVPYAA
+512 
-524 VAVLLGKA
+524 
-532 LDNALTIEWAVSLT
+532 DNAYRRIKDDTCPAHINITVDKSGNLMRVSQ
-546 LVALAGYFLKHFLYS
+546 G
-561 KSTLCSHKA
+561 
-570 AYEIIQNI
+570 
-578 RCAIM
+578 
-583 RKMSK
+583 
-588 MSMGTIQEKS
+588 
-598 SGEFKQLVID
+598 QL

-688 TTGRPMQMRN
+688 ITGRPMQMRN

-745 TDAVSTGSP
+745 TDAVSTGSS

-760 EILKSMG
+760 DILKSMG
-767 GISYANVAKLMRFPD
+767 GISYANVAKLLRLPD

-828 AETCQSSGQNYT
+828 TENRQSSGQNYT

-902 TNVSYEGCRQM
+902 TNVSYEGCRSM

-930 EPEVMVQRA
+930 EPEVMVERA

>member
-1 MSMITIRNLQFQYDA
+1 MSVSINNLFNY
-16 APEINALYGI
+16 
-26 DLEIRKGECIV
+26 
-37 LTGESGCGKTTLTR
+37 
-51 CLNGLIPNFFE
+51 
-62 GTLTGEIL
+62 
-70 YEGVP
+70 
-75 VNKLEQY
+75 
-82 ELSRKIGTVF
+82 
-92 QDSRSQFF
+92 SRSLPVPFDTMTNKK
-100 AVNTT
+100 V
-105 DEVAFGCENLAF
+105 
-117 PTERINQNVDAAFS
+117 
-131 RMNIDVLR
+131 
-139 DRSLFGLSSGEKQ
+139 K
-152 RLAVA
+152 VA
-157 SIYAMDTD
+157 SMYGA
-165 VIVLDEPTANLD
+165 
-177 GETIQN
+177 
-183 LRELLFTLKAEGK
+183 K
-196 TLIISEH
+196 TE
-203 RLSWLGGIA
+203 
-212 DRYVYM
+212 
-218 RKGRIEKIWGAAE
+218 
-231 AACLSPDV
+231 
-239 LREYGL
+239 
-245 RSIQNVLFP
+245 
-254 TRKTP
+254 
-259 ARSDAN
+259 
-265 ELTCQNLCIYYGKQE
+265 
-280 IIHDLNFHFTWG
+280 
-292 EEGRII
+292 
-298 GIVGANGSGKTTFSK
+298 
-313 VLCGLMAP
+313 
-321 RTGKIHLNGKKMT
+321 
-334 HRELLKKTYFVMQD
+334 
-348 ADYQLFTESVTH
+348 
-360 EMELAARKN
+360 
-369 KQKNVRSS
+369 
-377 KEETTNILDRFGLA
+377 
-391 EYSERHPLSL
+391 
-401 SGGQKQR
+401 
-408 VTIAASIAAKSDIL
+408 
-422 VLDEPT
+422 
-428 SGLDGRNMLRLKN
+428 
-441 ILRELKKQ
+441 
-449 GMLIFIVT
+449 
-457 HDAEFLEGLTDELL
+457 
-471 TISNKEENMDKRE
+471 
-484 KQQSPLRGIL
+484 
-494 QFASQ
+494 
-499 RKGLLRISVILSV
+499 
-512 LSSAFGMVPYAA
+512 
-524 VAVLLGKA
+524 
-532 LDNALTIEWAVSLT
+532 
-546 LVALAGYFLKHFLYS
+546 
-561 KSTLCSHKA
+561 STLCGSVIKA
-570 AYEIIQNI
+570 VHAMC
-578 RCAIM
+578 RCM
-583 RKMSK
+583 N
-588 MSMGTIQEKS
+588 GTGEGAVGQIDTNKSVAEYKS
-598 SGEFKQLVID
+598 SIGPDAYHLVVFDAASGSALASVYDKNTELIEQYVAHPSQRDGAAIFFALMPFLMSDVEFDETFQEYYDQFIAGYPDMAKATESMAILCDNAYRRIKDDTCPAHINITVDKSGNLMRVSQGQL

-828 AETCQSSGQNYT
+828 AETRQSSGQNYT
-840 YVETDFVKAL
+840 YVETDFVKVL

-967 NSITDGACG
+967 NSITDGTCG

>member
-1 MSMITIRNLQFQYDA
+1 MSVSINNLFNYSRSLPVPFDTMTNKKVKVASMYGAKTESTLCGSVIKAVHAMCRCINGTGEGAVGQLDTNKSVAEYKSSVGPDAYHLVVFDA
-16 APEINALYGI
+16 ASGSALASVY
-26 DLEIRKGECIV
+26 DKNTE
-37 LTGESGCGKTTLTR
+37 
-51 CLNGLIPNFFE
+51 LI
-62 GTLTGEIL
+62 
-70 YEGVP
+70 
-75 VNKLEQY
+75 EQY
-82 ELSRKIGTVF
+82 VAHP
-92 QDSRSQFF
+92 SQRDGAAIFF
-100 AVNTT
+100 A
-105 DEVAFGCENLAF
+105 
-117 PTERINQNVDAAFS
+117 
-131 RMNIDVLR
+131 
-139 DRSLFGLSSGEKQ
+139 
-152 RLAVA
+152 
-157 SIYAMDTD
+157 
-165 VIVLDEPTANLD
+165 
-177 GETIQN
+177 
-183 LRELLFTLKAEGK
+183 
-196 TLIISEH
+196 
-203 RLSWLGGIA
+203 
-212 DRYVYM
+212 
-218 RKGRIEKIWGAAE
+218 
-231 AACLSPDV
+231 
-239 LREYGL
+239 
-245 RSIQNVLFP
+245 
-254 TRKTP
+254 
-259 ARSDAN
+259 
-265 ELTCQNLCIYYGKQE
+265 
-280 IIHDLNFHFTWG
+280 
-292 EEGRII
+292 
-298 GIVGANGSGKTTFSK
+298 
-313 VLCGLMAP
+313 LMP
-321 RTGKIHLNGKKMT
+321 FLM
-334 HRELLKKTYFVMQD
+334 
-348 ADYQLFTESVTH
+348 S
-360 EMELAARKN
+360 
-369 KQKNVRSS
+369 
-377 KEETTNILDRFGLA
+377 
-391 EYSERHPLSL
+391 
-401 SGGQKQR
+401 
-408 VTIAASIAAKSDIL
+408 
-422 VLDEPT
+422 
-428 SGLDGRNMLRLKN
+428 
-441 ILRELKKQ
+441 
-449 GMLIFIVT
+449 
-457 HDAEFLEGLTDELL
+457 DAEFDE
-471 TISNKEENMDKRE
+471 TFQEYYDQFIAGYPDMAKATESMA
-484 KQQSPLRGIL
+484 IL
-494 QFASQ
+494 C
-499 RKGLLRISVILSV
+499 
-512 LSSAFGMVPYAA
+512 
-524 VAVLLGKA
+524 
-532 LDNALTIEWAVSLT
+532 DNAYRRIKDDTCPAHINITVDKSGNLMRVSQ
-546 LVALAGYFLKHFLYS
+546 G
-561 KSTLCSHKA
+561 
-570 AYEIIQNI
+570 
-578 RCAIM
+578 
-583 RKMSK
+583 
-588 MSMGTIQEKS
+588 
-598 SGEFKQLVID
+598 QL

-767 GISYANVAKLMRFPD
+767 GISYANVAKLMRLPD

-828 AETCQSSGQNYT
+828 AENRQSSGQNYT

>member
-1 MSMITIRNLQFQYDA
+1 MSVSINNLFNYSRSLPVPFDTMTNKKVKVASMYGAKTESTLCGSVIKAVHAMCRCMNGTGEGAVGQIDTNKSVAEYKSSVGPDAYHLVVFDA
-16 APEINALYGI
+16 ASGSALASVY
-26 DLEIRKGECIV
+26 DKNTE
-37 LTGESGCGKTTLTR
+37 
-51 CLNGLIPNFFE
+51 LI
-62 GTLTGEIL
+62 
-70 YEGVP
+70 
-75 VNKLEQY
+75 EQY
-82 ELSRKIGTVF
+82 VAHP
-92 QDSRSQFF
+92 SQRDGAAIFF
-100 AVNTT
+100 A
-105 DEVAFGCENLAF
+105 
-117 PTERINQNVDAAFS
+117 
-131 RMNIDVLR
+131 
-139 DRSLFGLSSGEKQ
+139 
-152 RLAVA
+152 
-157 SIYAMDTD
+157 
-165 VIVLDEPTANLD
+165 
-177 GETIQN
+177 
-183 LRELLFTLKAEGK
+183 
-196 TLIISEH
+196 
-203 RLSWLGGIA
+203 
-212 DRYVYM
+212 
-218 RKGRIEKIWGAAE
+218 
-231 AACLSPDV
+231 
-239 LREYGL
+239 
-245 RSIQNVLFP
+245 
-254 TRKTP
+254 
-259 ARSDAN
+259 
-265 ELTCQNLCIYYGKQE
+265 
-280 IIHDLNFHFTWG
+280 
-292 EEGRII
+292 
-298 GIVGANGSGKTTFSK
+298 
-313 VLCGLMAP
+313 LMP
-321 RTGKIHLNGKKMT
+321 FLM
-334 HRELLKKTYFVMQD
+334 
-348 ADYQLFTESVTH
+348 S
-360 EMELAARKN
+360 
-369 KQKNVRSS
+369 
-377 KEETTNILDRFGLA
+377 
-391 EYSERHPLSL
+391 
-401 SGGQKQR
+401 
-408 VTIAASIAAKSDIL
+408 
-422 VLDEPT
+422 
-428 SGLDGRNMLRLKN
+428 
-441 ILRELKKQ
+441 
-449 GMLIFIVT
+449 
-457 HDAEFLEGLTDELL
+457 DAEFDE
-471 TISNKEENMDKRE
+471 TFQEYYDQFIAGYPDMAKATESMA
-484 KQQSPLRGIL
+484 IL
-494 QFASQ
+494 C
-499 RKGLLRISVILSV
+499 
-512 LSSAFGMVPYAA
+512 
-524 VAVLLGKA
+524 
-532 LDNALTIEWAVSLT
+532 DNAYRRIKDDTCPAHINITVDKSGNLMRVSQ
-546 LVALAGYFLKHFLYS
+546 G
-561 KSTLCSHKA
+561 
-570 AYEIIQNI
+570 
-578 RCAIM
+578 
-583 RKMSK
+583 
-588 MSMGTIQEKS
+588 
-598 SGEFKQLVID
+598 QL

-745 TDAVSTGSP
+745 TDAVSTGSS

-767 GISYANVAKLMRFPD
+767 GISYANVAKLLRLPD

-828 AETCQSSGQNYT
+828 AENRQSSGQHYT

>member
-1 MSMITIRNLQFQYDA
+1 MSVSINNLFNYSRSLPVPFDTMTNKKVKVASMYGAKTESTLCGSVIKAVHAMCRCMNGTGEGAVGQIDTNKSVAEYKSSVGPDAYHLVVFDA
-16 APEINALYGI
+16 ASGSALASVY
-26 DLEIRKGECIV
+26 DKNTE
-37 LTGESGCGKTTLTR
+37 
-51 CLNGLIPNFFE
+51 LI
-62 GTLTGEIL
+62 
-70 YEGVP
+70 
-75 VNKLEQY
+75 EQY
-82 ELSRKIGTVF
+82 VAHP
-92 QDSRSQFF
+92 SQRDGAAIFF
-100 AVNTT
+100 A
-105 DEVAFGCENLAF
+105 
-117 PTERINQNVDAAFS
+117 
-131 RMNIDVLR
+131 
-139 DRSLFGLSSGEKQ
+139 
-152 RLAVA
+152 
-157 SIYAMDTD
+157 
-165 VIVLDEPTANLD
+165 
-177 GETIQN
+177 
-183 LRELLFTLKAEGK
+183 
-196 TLIISEH
+196 
-203 RLSWLGGIA
+203 
-212 DRYVYM
+212 
-218 RKGRIEKIWGAAE
+218 
-231 AACLSPDV
+231 
-239 LREYGL
+239 
-245 RSIQNVLFP
+245 
-254 TRKTP
+254 
-259 ARSDAN
+259 
-265 ELTCQNLCIYYGKQE
+265 
-280 IIHDLNFHFTWG
+280 
-292 EEGRII
+292 
-298 GIVGANGSGKTTFSK
+298 
-313 VLCGLMAP
+313 LMP
-321 RTGKIHLNGKKMT
+321 FLM
-334 HRELLKKTYFVMQD
+334 
-348 ADYQLFTESVTH
+348 S
-360 EMELAARKN
+360 
-369 KQKNVRSS
+369 
-377 KEETTNILDRFGLA
+377 
-391 EYSERHPLSL
+391 
-401 SGGQKQR
+401 
-408 VTIAASIAAKSDIL
+408 
-422 VLDEPT
+422 
-428 SGLDGRNMLRLKN
+428 
-441 ILRELKKQ
+441 
-449 GMLIFIVT
+449 
-457 HDAEFLEGLTDELL
+457 DAEFDE
-471 TISNKEENMDKRE
+471 TFQEYYDQFIAGYPDMAKATESMA
-484 KQQSPLRGIL
+484 IL
-494 QFASQ
+494 C
-499 RKGLLRISVILSV
+499 
-512 LSSAFGMVPYAA
+512 
-524 VAVLLGKA
+524 
-532 LDNALTIEWAVSLT
+532 DNAYRRIKDDTCPAHINITVDKSGNLMRVSQ
-546 LVALAGYFLKHFLYS
+546 G
-561 KSTLCSHKA
+561 
-570 AYEIIQNI
+570 
-578 RCAIM
+578 
-583 RKMSK
+583 
-588 MSMGTIQEKS
+588 
-598 SGEFKQLVID
+598 QL

-643 TDFVGKYPLTPGRTL
+643 ADFVGKYPLTPGRTL

-745 TDAVSTGSP
+745 TDAVSTGSS

-767 GISYANVAKLMRFPD
+767 GISYANVAKLMRLPD

-828 AETCQSSGQNYT
+828 AENRQSSGQNYT

-902 TNVSYEGCRQM
+902 TNVSYEGCRSM

>member
-1 MSMITIRNLQFQYDA
+1 MSVSINNLFNYSRSLPVPFDTMTNKKVKVASMYGAKTESTLCGSVIKAVHAMCRCMNGTGEGAVGQIDTNKSVAEYKSSVGPDAYHLVVFDA
-16 APEINALYGI
+16 ASGSALASVY
-26 DLEIRKGECIV
+26 DKNTE
-37 LTGESGCGKTTLTR
+37 
-51 CLNGLIPNFFE
+51 LI
-62 GTLTGEIL
+62 
-70 YEGVP
+70 
-75 VNKLEQY
+75 EQY
-82 ELSRKIGTVF
+82 VAHP
-92 QDSRSQFF
+92 SQRDGAAIFF
-100 AVNTT
+100 A
-105 DEVAFGCENLAF
+105 
-117 PTERINQNVDAAFS
+117 
-131 RMNIDVLR
+131 
-139 DRSLFGLSSGEKQ
+139 
-152 RLAVA
+152 
-157 SIYAMDTD
+157 
-165 VIVLDEPTANLD
+165 
-177 GETIQN
+177 
-183 LRELLFTLKAEGK
+183 
-196 TLIISEH
+196 
-203 RLSWLGGIA
+203 
-212 DRYVYM
+212 
-218 RKGRIEKIWGAAE
+218 
-231 AACLSPDV
+231 
-239 LREYGL
+239 
-245 RSIQNVLFP
+245 
-254 TRKTP
+254 
-259 ARSDAN
+259 
-265 ELTCQNLCIYYGKQE
+265 
-280 IIHDLNFHFTWG
+280 
-292 EEGRII
+292 
-298 GIVGANGSGKTTFSK
+298 
-313 VLCGLMAP
+313 LMP
-321 RTGKIHLNGKKMT
+321 FLM
-334 HRELLKKTYFVMQD
+334 
-348 ADYQLFTESVTH
+348 S
-360 EMELAARKN
+360 
-369 KQKNVRSS
+369 
-377 KEETTNILDRFGLA
+377 
-391 EYSERHPLSL
+391 
-401 SGGQKQR
+401 
-408 VTIAASIAAKSDIL
+408 
-422 VLDEPT
+422 
-428 SGLDGRNMLRLKN
+428 
-441 ILRELKKQ
+441 
-449 GMLIFIVT
+449 
-457 HDAEFLEGLTDELL
+457 DAEFDE
-471 TISNKEENMDKRE
+471 TFQEYYDQFIAGYPDMAKATESMA
-484 KQQSPLRGIL
+484 IL
-494 QFASQ
+494 C
-499 RKGLLRISVILSV
+499 
-512 LSSAFGMVPYAA
+512 
-524 VAVLLGKA
+524 
-532 LDNALTIEWAVSLT
+532 DNAYRRIKDDTCPAHINITVDKSGNLMRVSQ
-546 LVALAGYFLKHFLYS
+546 G
-561 KSTLCSHKA
+561 
-570 AYEIIQNI
+570 
-578 RCAIM
+578 
-583 RKMSK
+583 
-588 MSMGTIQEKS
+588 
-598 SGEFKQLVID
+598 QL

-745 TDAVSTGSP
+745 TDAVSTGSL

-767 GISYANVAKLMRFPD
+767 GISYANVAKLMRLPD

-828 AETCQSSGQNYT
+828 AENRQSSGQNYT

-939 MAVTGCAD
+939 MGVTGCAD

-954 VQVVNDMADYCRK
+954 VQVVNDMVDYCRK

>member
-1 MSMITIRNLQFQYDA
+1 MSVSINNLFNYSRSLPVPFDTMTNKKVKVASMYGAKTESTLCASVIKAVHAMCRCMNGTGEGAVGQIDTNKSVAEYKSSVGPDAYHLVVFDA
-16 APEINALYGI
+16 ASGSALASVY
-26 DLEIRKGECIV
+26 DKNTE
-37 LTGESGCGKTTLTR
+37 
-51 CLNGLIPNFFE
+51 LI
-62 GTLTGEIL
+62 
-70 YEGVP
+70 
-75 VNKLEQY
+75 EQY
-82 ELSRKIGTVF
+82 VAHP
-92 QDSRSQFF
+92 SQRDGAAIFF
-100 AVNTT
+100 A
-105 DEVAFGCENLAF
+105 
-117 PTERINQNVDAAFS
+117 
-131 RMNIDVLR
+131 
-139 DRSLFGLSSGEKQ
+139 
-152 RLAVA
+152 
-157 SIYAMDTD
+157 
-165 VIVLDEPTANLD
+165 
-177 GETIQN
+177 
-183 LRELLFTLKAEGK
+183 
-196 TLIISEH
+196 
-203 RLSWLGGIA
+203 
-212 DRYVYM
+212 
-218 RKGRIEKIWGAAE
+218 
-231 AACLSPDV
+231 
-239 LREYGL
+239 
-245 RSIQNVLFP
+245 
-254 TRKTP
+254 
-259 ARSDAN
+259 
-265 ELTCQNLCIYYGKQE
+265 
-280 IIHDLNFHFTWG
+280 
-292 EEGRII
+292 
-298 GIVGANGSGKTTFSK
+298 
-313 VLCGLMAP
+313 LMP
-321 RTGKIHLNGKKMT
+321 FLM
-334 HRELLKKTYFVMQD
+334 
-348 ADYQLFTESVTH
+348 S
-360 EMELAARKN
+360 
-369 KQKNVRSS
+369 
-377 KEETTNILDRFGLA
+377 
-391 EYSERHPLSL
+391 
-401 SGGQKQR
+401 
-408 VTIAASIAAKSDIL
+408 
-422 VLDEPT
+422 
-428 SGLDGRNMLRLKN
+428 
-441 ILRELKKQ
+441 
-449 GMLIFIVT
+449 
-457 HDAEFLEGLTDELL
+457 DAEFDE
-471 TISNKEENMDKRE
+471 TFQEYYDQFIAGYPDMAKATESMA
-484 KQQSPLRGIL
+484 IL
-494 QFASQ
+494 C
-499 RKGLLRISVILSV
+499 
-512 LSSAFGMVPYAA
+512 
-524 VAVLLGKA
+524 
-532 LDNALTIEWAVSLT
+532 DNAYRRIKDDTCPAHINITVDKSGNLMRVSQ
-546 LVALAGYFLKHFLYS
+546 G
-561 KSTLCSHKA
+561 
-570 AYEIIQNI
+570 
-578 RCAIM
+578 
-583 RKMSK
+583 
-588 MSMGTIQEKS
+588 
-598 SGEFKQLVID
+598 QL

-643 TDFVGKYPLTPGRTL
+643 TDFVGKYLLTPGRTL

-767 GISYANVAKLMRFPD
+767 GISYANVAKLMRLPD
-782 LDDMDYDPA
+782 LDDMDYDPV

-828 AETCQSSGQNYT
+828 AENRQSSGQNYT

-924 KDIELP
+924 KDIDLP

-939 MAVTGCAD
+939 MSVTGCAD

>member
-1 MSMITIRNLQFQYDA
+1 MSVSINNLFNY
-16 APEINALYGI
+16 
-26 DLEIRKGECIV
+26 
-37 LTGESGCGKTTLTR
+37 
-51 CLNGLIPNFFE
+51 
-62 GTLTGEIL
+62 
-70 YEGVP
+70 
-75 VNKLEQY
+75 
-82 ELSRKIGTVF
+82 
-92 QDSRSQFF
+92 SRSLPVPFDTMTNKK
-100 AVNTT
+100 V
-105 DEVAFGCENLAF
+105 
-117 PTERINQNVDAAFS
+117 
-131 RMNIDVLR
+131 
-139 DRSLFGLSSGEKQ
+139 K
-152 RLAVA
+152 VA
-157 SIYAMDTD
+157 SMYGA
-165 VIVLDEPTANLD
+165 
-177 GETIQN
+177 
-183 LRELLFTLKAEGK
+183 K
-196 TLIISEH
+196 TE
-203 RLSWLGGIA
+203 
-212 DRYVYM
+212 
-218 RKGRIEKIWGAAE
+218 
-231 AACLSPDV
+231 
-239 LREYGL
+239 
-245 RSIQNVLFP
+245 
-254 TRKTP
+254 
-259 ARSDAN
+259 
-265 ELTCQNLCIYYGKQE
+265 
-280 IIHDLNFHFTWG
+280 
-292 EEGRII
+292 
-298 GIVGANGSGKTTFSK
+298 
-313 VLCGLMAP
+313 
-321 RTGKIHLNGKKMT
+321 
-334 HRELLKKTYFVMQD
+334 
-348 ADYQLFTESVTH
+348 
-360 EMELAARKN
+360 
-369 KQKNVRSS
+369 
-377 KEETTNILDRFGLA
+377 
-391 EYSERHPLSL
+391 
-401 SGGQKQR
+401 
-408 VTIAASIAAKSDIL
+408 
-422 VLDEPT
+422 
-428 SGLDGRNMLRLKN
+428 
-441 ILRELKKQ
+441 
-449 GMLIFIVT
+449 
-457 HDAEFLEGLTDELL
+457 
-471 TISNKEENMDKRE
+471 
-484 KQQSPLRGIL
+484 
-494 QFASQ
+494 
-499 RKGLLRISVILSV
+499 
-512 LSSAFGMVPYAA
+512 
-524 VAVLLGKA
+524 
-532 LDNALTIEWAVSLT
+532 
-546 LVALAGYFLKHFLYS
+546 
-561 KSTLCSHKA
+561 STLCGSVIKA
-570 AYEIIQNI
+570 VHAMC
-578 RCAIM
+578 RCIN
-583 RKMSK
+583 
-588 MSMGTIQEKS
+588 GTGEGAVGQIDTNKSVAEYKS
-598 SGEFKQLVID
+598 SVGPDAYHLVVFDAASGSALASVYDKNTELIEQYVAHPSQRDGAAIFFALMPFLMSDVEFDETFQEYYDQFIAGYPDMAKATESMAILCDNAYRRIKDDTCPAHINITVDKSGNLMRVSQGQL

-632 VIKKAGVVVEH
+632 VIKKAGVMVEH

-767 GISYANVAKLMRFPD
+767 GISYANVAKLMRLPD

-828 AETCQSSGQNYT
+828 AENRQSSGQNYT

-902 TNVSYEGCRQM
+902 TNVSYEGCRSM

-954 VQVVNDMADYCRK
+954 VQVVNDVADYCRK

>member
-1 MSMITIRNLQFQYDA
+1 MSVSINNLFNYSRSLPIPFDTMTNKKVKVASMYGAKTESTLCGSVIKAVHAMCRCMNGTGEGAVGQIDTNKSVAEYKSSVGPDAYHLVVFDA
-16 APEINALYGI
+16 ASGSALASVY
-26 DLEIRKGECIV
+26 DKNTE
-37 LTGESGCGKTTLTR
+37 
-51 CLNGLIPNFFE
+51 LI
-62 GTLTGEIL
+62 
-70 YEGVP
+70 
-75 VNKLEQY
+75 EQY
-82 ELSRKIGTVF
+82 VAHP
-92 QDSRSQFF
+92 SQRDGAAIFF
-100 AVNTT
+100 A
-105 DEVAFGCENLAF
+105 
-117 PTERINQNVDAAFS
+117 
-131 RMNIDVLR
+131 
-139 DRSLFGLSSGEKQ
+139 
-152 RLAVA
+152 
-157 SIYAMDTD
+157 
-165 VIVLDEPTANLD
+165 
-177 GETIQN
+177 
-183 LRELLFTLKAEGK
+183 
-196 TLIISEH
+196 
-203 RLSWLGGIA
+203 
-212 DRYVYM
+212 
-218 RKGRIEKIWGAAE
+218 
-231 AACLSPDV
+231 
-239 LREYGL
+239 
-245 RSIQNVLFP
+245 
-254 TRKTP
+254 
-259 ARSDAN
+259 
-265 ELTCQNLCIYYGKQE
+265 
-280 IIHDLNFHFTWG
+280 
-292 EEGRII
+292 
-298 GIVGANGSGKTTFSK
+298 
-313 VLCGLMAP
+313 LMP
-321 RTGKIHLNGKKMT
+321 FLM
-334 HRELLKKTYFVMQD
+334 
-348 ADYQLFTESVTH
+348 S
-360 EMELAARKN
+360 
-369 KQKNVRSS
+369 
-377 KEETTNILDRFGLA
+377 
-391 EYSERHPLSL
+391 
-401 SGGQKQR
+401 
-408 VTIAASIAAKSDIL
+408 
-422 VLDEPT
+422 
-428 SGLDGRNMLRLKN
+428 
-441 ILRELKKQ
+441 
-449 GMLIFIVT
+449 
-457 HDAEFLEGLTDELL
+457 DAEFDE
-471 TISNKEENMDKRE
+471 TFQEYYDQFIAGYPDMAKATESMA
-484 KQQSPLRGIL
+484 IL
-494 QFASQ
+494 C
-499 RKGLLRISVILSV
+499 
-512 LSSAFGMVPYAA
+512 
-524 VAVLLGKA
+524 
-532 LDNALTIEWAVSLT
+532 DNAYRRIKDDTCPAHINITVDKSGNLMRVSQ
-546 LVALAGYFLKHFLYS
+546 G
-561 KSTLCSHKA
+561 
-570 AYEIIQNI
+570 
-578 RCAIM
+578 
-583 RKMSK
+583 
-588 MSMGTIQEKS
+588 
-598 SGEFKQLVID
+598 QL

-632 VIKKAGVVVEH
+632 VIKKTGVVVEH

-745 TDAVSTGSP
+745 TDAVSTGSS

-767 GISYANVAKLMRFPD
+767 GISYANVAKLMRLPD

-828 AETCQSSGQNYT
+828 AENRQSSGQNYA

-882 ITLPTGEIIRRHPDT
+882 ITLPTGKIIRRHPDT

-902 TNVSYEGCRQM
+902 TNVSYEGCRSM